1 MNSTRTTANSR
12 APARVRIP
20 TILQRL
26 HREFPDARCALDHRS
41 PLELLVAT
49 VLSAQC
55 TDARVNKVTPDL
67 FAKYKTPADYAAAKP
82 GELEDDI
89 RSTGFFNNKAKS
101 LRGLGAAIRDR
112 FGGEVPRTM
121 DELLSLPGVARKT
134 ANCVLGNA
142 YGIAVGVVV
151 DTHVFRLSHRLGL
164 SAGKNPEQVER
175 DLIELVPRAEW
186 IVVSHL
192 LILHGRKTCDA
203 RKPKCDACVLAD
215 LCPSAE
221 TAAGAVAARTK
232 LPHSSRV
239 IPRRN
244 HHHPANE
251 ADKARKAKKT
261 ETGR

>member
-1 MNSTRTTANSR
+1 VKPARSQTAAR
-12 APARVRIP
+12 APARVRVP
-20 TILQRL
+20 AILERL
-26 HREFPDARCALDHRS
+26 HREFPDAKCALDHRS

-55 TDARVNKVTPDL
+55 TDARVNMVTPSL
-67 FAKYKTPADYAAAKP
+67 FAKYKTPGAYADAKS
-82 GELEDDI
+82 GELENDI

-112 FGGEVPRTM
+112 FAGEVPRTM
-121 DELLSLPGVARKT
+121 DELLTLPGVARKT

-164 SAGKNPEQVER
+164 SDGKNPEKVEQ
-175 DLIELVPRAEW
+175 DLIDLVPRSEW
-186 IVVSHL
+186 IDVSHL

-203 RKPKCDACVLAD
+203 RKPRCDACVLSD

-221 TAAGAVAARTK
+221 PAAASIGAAPRSA
-232 LPHSSRV
+232 PNSRV
-239 IPRRN
+239 NLRN
-244 HHHPANE
+244 GNP
-251 ADKARKAKKT
+251 KKT
-261 ETGR
+261 ETRR

>member
-1 MNSTRTTANSR
+1 MKAARTRSASASGAST
-12 APARVRIP
+12 PARVRIP
-20 TILQRL
+20 AILERL
-26 HREFPDARCALDHRS
+26 HREFPDAKCALDHGS

-67 FAKYKTPADYAAAKP
+67 FAKYKTAADYAAAKP

-121 DELLSLPGVARKT
+121 DDLLTLPGVARKT

-164 SAGKNPEQVER
+164 SAGKNPEKVED
-175 DLIELVPRAEW
+175 DLIDLVPRSEW
-186 IVVSHL
+186 IDVSHL

-203 RKPKCDACVLAD
+203 RKPKCGACVLED

-221 TAAGAVAARTK
+221 PAAASVGASAR
-232 LPHSSRV
+232 PAQPSRV
-239 IPRRN
+239 N
-244 HHHPANE
+244 L
-251 ADKARKAKKT
+251 RKGNPKKT
-261 ETGR
+261 ETRR